1 MELDLG
7 TGVSSIAIGEAEEVI
22 DLLSVNFTY
31 LIQRIANAISMKT
44 CNGLL
49 VKTSC
54 ELGKMN
60 FQGIC
65 CCIQAKVHS
74 NEYSLSGDDHEFTWD

>member
-1 MELDLG
+1 M
-7 TGVSSIAIGEAEEVI
+7 IAK
-22 DLLSVNFTY
+22 
-31 LIQRIANAISMKT
+31 AISMKT

-49 VKTSC
+49 MKTFR
-54 ELGKMN
+54 ELEKRN

-74 NEYSLSGDDHEFTWD
+74 NESSLSGDDHEFTWD